1 MAPGTILLLN
11 GTSSAG
17 KTSIAVRLQRILP
30 EPYVLFGADVLG
42 AICPPA
48 YNNGDRAVEGVA
60 WVPLAGA
67 GEPTTAMVAGPYG
80 QLLVAGFHRAV
91 AALSRQ
97 GLGVIVDHSLHERR
111 WLEDCLAIWR
121 SLPVLFV
128 GIRCP
133 LAVVEQ
139 RERERGDR
147 VLGVARRQFER
158 VHAHGTYDLEVD
170 TATQGPG
177 ACARLIADHLRTG
190 QPFTRFQQFAV
201 ETLG

>member
-1 MAPGTILLLN
+1 MALGTILLLN

-30 EPYVLFGADVLG
+30 EPYLLFGADVLG

-48 YNNGDRAVEGVA
+48 YNGGDQEAAGVSFVSLPDA
-60 WVPLAGA
+60 AA
-67 GEPTTAMVAGPYG
+67 PTTAMVAGPYL
-80 QLLVAGFHRAV
+80 QLLIAGFHRAV
-91 AALSRQ
+91 ATLAQQ

-111 WLEDCLAIWR
+111 WLEDCLAVWR
-121 SLPVLFV
+121 ELPVLFV

-133 LAVVEQ
+133 LSLVEQ

-147 VLGVARRQFER
+147 VIGLARWQFER
-158 VHAHGTYDLEVD
+158 VHAHGAYDLDVD
-170 TATQGPG
+170 TSLQGPG
-177 ACARLIADHLRTG
+177 ACARLIAAHLRDG
-190 QPFTRFQQFAV
+190 QPFTRFQQLAA

>member
-1 MAPGTILLLN
+1 MWMAPGTILLLN

-48 YNNGDRAVEGVA
+48 YNNGDRAAEGVA
-60 WVPLAGA
+60 LVLLAAA

-91 AALSRQ
+91 AALARQ

-111 WLEDCLAIWR
+111 WLEDCLAVWQD
-121 SLPVLFV
+121 LPVLFV
-128 GIRCP
+128 GI
-133 LAVVEQ
+133 
-139 RERERGDR
+139 
-147 VLGVARRQFER
+147 
-158 VHAHGTYDLEVD
+158 
-170 TATQGPG
+170 
-177 ACARLIADHLRTG
+177 
-190 QPFTRFQQFAV
+190 
-201 ETLG
+201 